1 MSELFL
7 LAVYAMR
14 SYVKTTY
21 SFFIVFLI
29 SLFACRYKAHL
40 VRKTWDRLAQA
51 EMFGRVGANEAAV
64 IIDYGQKVEP
74 TGQVESQSECFGK
87 AGISQFGVTF
97 LMPTSS
103 FEKTKLDEMLGER
116 QNQNHQT

>member
-1 MSELFL
+1 M
-7 LAVYAMR
+7 
-14 SYVKTTY
+14 
-21 SFFIVFLI
+21 
-29 SLFACRYKAHL
+29 H
-40 VRKTWDRLAQA
+40 KTWDRLAQA
-51 EMFGRVGANEAAV
+51 KMFGRVGSSEDAV

-97 LMPTSS
+97 LMPASS